1 MAEQRRSGGSKK
13 GVPHHPLAE
22 ALASDPNKP
31 PERATKL
38 FGFPG
43 PAADAKSTRL
53 WLDADLTSH
62 IEIPN
67 DAIIHSQTLDNDQGT
82 ILWVEPSATVT
93 HSTTQSQ
100 DVQAEFLG
108 GSIAEGN
115 LGGVPGIP
123 DWGSKL
129 GTGPTRT
136 FPCEPRILPTDLGP
150 CVPTDFP
157 CRVSVNI
164 PCLSRDL
171 PCQSVNRICA
181 TDQQLCG
188 PVSDPRVCEPPV
200 SILRCQ
206 TPPIVCHRVESVVR
220 CPTDPIECLTPK
232 VNASPL
238 GPCVQSPGCPDP
250 LGGDPIGPI
259 NPIERFR

>member
-43 PAADAKSTRL
+43 PAADDKSTRL

-62 IEIPN
+62 VEIPN

-108 GSIAEGN
+108 GPIAEGN
-115 LGGVPGIP
+115 LGGVPRNL
-123 DWGSKL
+123 DLGSKL

-136 FPCEPRILPTDLGP
+136 FPCPPRILPTDLGCMP
-150 CVPTDFP
+150 SDFP
-157 CRVSVNI
+157 CRVSVDV
-164 PCLSRDL
+164 PCLSREL
-171 PCQSVNRICA
+171 PCHSLNLPCPTEEVRCPSLVRA
-181 TDQQLCG
+181 RCFT
-188 PVSDPRVCEPPV
+188 PPV
-200 SILRCQ
+200 
-206 TPPIVCHRVESVVR
+206 VCHAPESVVR
-220 CPTDPIECLTPK
+220 CRSIAIPCFPETFN
-232 VNASPL
+232 VNASP
-238 GPCVQSPGCPDP
+238 GTPCAPSPICPP
-250 LGGDPIGPI
+250 PTFGEGDPIGPI
-259 NPIERFR
+259 NPVERFG

>member
-13 GVPHHPLAE
+13 GVPHHPLVE

-62 IEIPN
+62 VEIPN

-82 ILWVEPSATVT
+82 ILWVDPSATVT

-115 LGGVPGIP
+115 LGGVPRIQ

-136 FPCEPRILPTDLGP
+136 FPCEPQVQTIDWGP
-150 CVPTDFP
+150 CLWTDFP
-157 CRVSVNI
+157 CQVSVNL
-164 PCLSRDL
+164 PCLTKDL
-171 PCQSVNRICA
+171 PCRSVNSPCVTEPRICEPIV
-181 TDQQLCG
+181 T
-188 PVSDPRVCEPPV
+188 DPRICEPV
-200 SILRCQ
+200 ASSLRCPSRAVPCP
-206 TPPIVCHRVESVVR
+206 TPPVVSR
-220 CPTDPIECLTPK
+220 AICEDPIKERIETP
-232 VNASPL
+232 VNPAD
-238 GPCVQSPGCPDP
+238 VVKRF
-250 LGGDPIGPI
+250 GPI
-259 NPIERFR
+259 NPLG